1 MSRQPQLLVSVQ
13 SALEAE
19 AALNGGASM
28 IDVKNPKLGS
38 LGPAPESTIA
48 NVIRLVGGRV
58 PVSAARGELA
68 ENAKLLP
75 RMPLHYVKWGLA
87 RSGLHW
93 PQKLL
98 DIARRQTAL
107 SPDCRPVGV
116 AYADWQRAESP
127 PPNAVLAFVRENAWK
142 IFLLDTWKKDGRT
155 LLDWLSV
162 DEVRQLCQACRQQ
175 RIAVALAGS
184 LGRDQIFQL
193 LPLEPDIFAVRGA
206 VCRGKNRQ
214 TTVVSCRVRE
224 LADLLTLSH
233 AIHEN

>member
-1 MSRQPQLLVSVQ
+1 MPFPQLLVSVR

-19 AALNGGASM
+19 AALSGGASV
-28 IDVKNPKLGS
+28 IDVKNPALGS
-38 LGPAPESTIA
+38 LGPAAESTIA
-48 NVIRLVGGRV
+48 SVIHLVGGRV
-58 PVSAARGELA
+58 PVSAARGELE

-98 DIARRQTAL
+98 EIARGQTAL
-107 SPDCRPVGV
+107 NPDCRPVGV
-116 AYADWQRAESP
+116 AYADWHQAESP
-127 PPNAVLAFVRENAWK
+127 PPNAVLAFVREKAWK

-162 DEVRQLCQACRQQ
+162 HEVSQLCQECRQKG
-175 RIAVALAGS
+175 IAVALAGS
-184 LGRDQIFQL
+184 LKRDQICQL

-214 TTVVSCRVRE
+214 GTVDSCRVRE
-224 LADLLTLSH
+224 LAELLTLSH
-233 AIHEN
+233 PILES